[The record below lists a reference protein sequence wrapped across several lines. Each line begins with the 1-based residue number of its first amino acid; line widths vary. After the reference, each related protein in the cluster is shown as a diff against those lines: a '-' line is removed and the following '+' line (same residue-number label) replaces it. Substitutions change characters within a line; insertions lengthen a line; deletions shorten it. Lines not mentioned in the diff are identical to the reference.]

1 MMKVLISGYY
11 GFGNVGDEAVLTAI
25 VQEWRKRDP
34 AAAITVL
41 SATPGLT
48 AELNGVR
55 SIHRFAPVELLRE
68 MVRTDLFISGG
79 GTLFQDATSP
89 ASFWYY
95 IGLVLWAKLLRKK
108 VMIFAQGFGPL
119 RRWFNRRLAG
129 LILPLADLITVR
141 DEDSLREF
149 RLLGVKP
156 DRLFLTADPTALLN
170 VPGAVEGRKILC
182 LEGIPLDRPLLGISV
197 RSFKMPERDKEV
209 FLGRLAAALDAL
221 VERYHFRPVFLLFQ
235 CPEDMAKTTR
245 VMELMRTES
254 KVIFRICRPDEMFSL
269 FQHFSFII
277 GLRLH
282 SLIFAALN
290 AVPAVA
296 LSYDPKVAAFAA
308 QAGLPYVDLE
318 HDPSEIDLERE
329 IEKAFSGR
337 EQIKEKLQVNA
348 RQMRARAAE
357 NFALLLEVLRQ

>member
-1 MMKVLISGYY
+1 
-11 GFGNVGDEAVLTAI
+11 
-25 VQEWRKRDP
+25 
-34 AAAITVL
+34 
-41 SATPGLT
+41 
-48 AELNGVR
+48 
-55 SIHRFAPVELLRE
+55 
-68 MVRTDLFISGG
+68 
-79 GTLFQDATSP
+79 
-89 ASFWYY
+89 
-95 IGLVLWAKLLRKK
+95 
-108 VMIFAQGFGPL
+108 
-119 RRWFNRRLAG
+119 
-129 LILPLADLITVR
+129 
-141 DEDSLREF
+141 
-149 RLLGVKP
+149 
-156 DRLFLTADPTALLN
+156 
-170 VPGAVEGRKILC
+170 
-182 LEGIPLDRPLLGISV
+182 
-197 RSFKMPERDKEV
+197 
-209 FLGRLAAALDAL
+209 
-221 VERYHFRPVFLLFQ
+221 
-235 CPEDMAKTTR
+235 MAKTTR